1 MNNFRVMS
9 AACLLMVVS
18 AQTLADGLPALKEDV
33 DRRFNN
39 VNSKEQQQDAAI
51 ARNAAGI
58 AANAT
63 AIAANTAAINA
74 ISALSAYDYRNF
86 GMAGN
91 ITGKTFALS
100 GSFCGDTE
108 TRVYVRT
115 PVATGTAVDMTR
127 SWTAGG
133 VSCHLRTFHNLA
145 TDKAYLLL
153 GSAQYNPANG
163 ELMNSY
169 TLDNP
174 VVERTASML
183 PGGSFASAAMVTVVT
198 PGQPDVSNGL
208 FLENLIALGTENV
221 SVPAGSYT
229 ACLKM
234 YSKRN
239 SSGFGAYDRFA
250 WYCPGVGEVKITQY
264 GTDGTTRV
272 WELTGITT
280 N

>member
-1 MNNFRVMS
+1 MNNFRIISGV
-9 AACLLMVVS
+9 CLLVAVS

-39 VNSKEQQQDAAI
+39 ANYREQQQDAAI

-58 AANAT
+58 AANAS

-74 ISALSAYDYRNF
+74 ISSLTTYDYRHYAPAANVT
-86 GMAGN
+86 N
-91 ITGKTFALS
+91 KTFALT
-100 GSFCGDTE
+100 GSFCGNTE
-108 TRVYVRT
+108 TRTYVHT
-115 PVATGTAVDMTR
+115 SVAGGTAVDMTR
-127 SWTAGG
+127 SWTTGG

-153 GSAQYNPANG
+153 GSDQFNPSNG

-174 VVERTASML
+174 IVERTSAML
-183 PGGSFASAAMVTVVT
+183 PGGSYASIATINVVT
-198 PGQPDVSNGL
+198 PGQPDAANGL
-208 FLENLIALGTENV
+208 FTENLITLGTENV
-221 SVPAGSYT
+221 TVPAGTYT

-250 WYCPGVGEVKITQY
+250 WYCAGVGEVKIQQY

-272 WELTGITT
+272 WELTGVTT